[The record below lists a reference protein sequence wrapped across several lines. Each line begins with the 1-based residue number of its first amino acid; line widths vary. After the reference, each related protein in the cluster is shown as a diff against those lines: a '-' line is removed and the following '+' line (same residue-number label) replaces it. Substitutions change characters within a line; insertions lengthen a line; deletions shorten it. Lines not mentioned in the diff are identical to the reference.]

1 MESHIAARDAAEHGL
16 PFAVVRV
23 VIDPADQALPA
34 AAEVGLREDGSP
46 NLPAVLQ
53 SVAQHPTQLPALM
66 RLAYCA
72 AIAKK
77 ALHEIRGALGEA
89 LAHPSFA
96 TLAAPGLEPTS
107 VGDLLLRD
115 CP

>member
-1 MESHIAARDAAEHGL
+1 MESHIAARVAAEHGL

-66 RLAYCA
+66 RLAY
-72 AIAKK
+72 
-77 ALHEIRGALGEA
+77 
-89 LAHPSFA
+89 
-96 TLAAPGLEPTS
+96 
-107 VGDLLLRD
+107 
-115 CP
+115 